1 VRCRGPPPASLLP
14 RAQRWGPLR
23 HHALLLLFHHHL
35 YAMLVELGNHPLNL
49 LLHLAELVLL
59 LHLYLRLGCWGQL
72 LEGLLISC
80 L

>member
-1 VRCRGPPPASLLP
+1 
-14 RAQRWGPLR
+14 
-23 HHALLLLFHHHL
+23 
-35 YAMLVELGNHPLNL
+35 MLVELGDHPLNL
-49 LLHLAELVLL
+49 LLHLAELVQL